1 MRIDIVH
8 PQARVGNTGNRTT
21 ALRLARLLGAR
32 HAVQVRPR
40 WRHGHSDVLIALH
53 ALRSQ
58 ASIAAW
64 KRAHPRGRLVVVLT
78 GTDIYGAA
86 AADERTLRSFEH
98 AWRLVALQAD
108 AAARVPERFQA
119 KTRVIVQSAVLP
131 P

>member
-8 PQARVGNTGNRTT
+8 PLARVGNTGNRTT
-21 ALRLARLLGAR
+21 ALRLARMLGPH
-32 HAVQVRPR
+32 HAVRVRPR

-64 KRAHPRGRLVVVLT
+64 KRAHPRGRLIVVLT
-78 GTDIYGAA
+78 GTDIYGAG
-86 AADERTLRSFEH
+86 AADARTQASLEH
-98 AWRLVALQAD
+98 AWRIVALQAD
-108 AAARVPERFQA
+108 AAARVPADLQA
-119 KTRVIVQSAVLP
+119 KTRVILQSAVLP